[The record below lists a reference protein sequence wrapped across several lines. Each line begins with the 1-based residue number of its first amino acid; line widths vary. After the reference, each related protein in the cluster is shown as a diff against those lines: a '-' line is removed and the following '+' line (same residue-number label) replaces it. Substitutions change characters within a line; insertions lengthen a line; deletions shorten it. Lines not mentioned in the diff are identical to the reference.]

1 MNRKDDQ
8 HEFLLELD
16 SCAQEI
22 AAVQQTF
29 SAISVAAASD
39 TFTIGP
45 QTLLIPC
52 TTLMQIANRMD
63 ELCNKAAALFK
74 QKGE

>member
-1 MNRKDDQ
+1 MTKEQKDFCF
-8 HEFLLELD
+8 ELEN
-16 SCAQEI
+16 CAQEI

-63 ELCNKAAALFK
+63 ELYDKATALFA

>member
-1 MNRKDDQ
+1 MNNEQ
-8 HEFLLELD
+8 HEFLFELEN
-16 SCAQEI
+16 CAQEI
-22 AAVQQTF
+22 AAVSQTF

-39 TFTIGP
+39 SFTVRP

-52 TTLMQIANRMD
+52 TSLMQLANRMD
-63 ELCNKAAALFK
+63 ELYNKAAALFK